1 MDKKII
7 AVALVAIIV
16 VAAVAAVFVASP
28 SSDKGDVDG
37 ATNDCNLW
45 V

>member
-28 SSDKGDVDG
+28 SSDKGDVEG
-37 ATNDCNLW
+37 ETNE
-45 V
+45 